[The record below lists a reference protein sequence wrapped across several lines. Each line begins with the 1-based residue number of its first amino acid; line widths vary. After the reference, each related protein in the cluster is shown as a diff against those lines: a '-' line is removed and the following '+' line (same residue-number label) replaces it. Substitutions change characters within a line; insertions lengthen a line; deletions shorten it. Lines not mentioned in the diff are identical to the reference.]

1 MPDIVRVTTSDGV
14 ALHVESSGAGPAILF
29 VAGYMATIA
38 TWAYQIDAVVAAGYR
53 AVAVDR
59 RWHGRSDRPVQGQ
72 RIARHAADLRDVIVA
87 LDLDRPL
94 LVGASMGASVCW
106 SYIDLFGSDAIAG
119 MIGVDQT
126 PRMINGT
133 DWDCGFYGLTE
144 DNVGRFFADG
154 VPATGRG
161 RSANQVLPAMAA
173 LQAKVGD
180 AKLGDL
186 PTADTLAL
194 LNDHARQDWRD
205 VCAAAS
211 CPMLL
216 IAGRDSQLWPAE
228 HVHAVAGNA
237 KARRLIVDESG
248 HVINVEQPEAF
259 NAALL
264 DVALDVHKV

>member
-1 MPDIVRVTTSDGV
+1 MSDIVQVTTSDGV
-14 ALHVESSGAGPAILF
+14 AVHVASTGTGPAILF
-29 VAGYMATIA
+29 VAGYMATLA

-53 AVAVDR
+53 AIAFDR
-59 RWHGRSDRPVQGQ
+59 RWHGRSDRPAHGQ

-106 SYIDLFGSDAIAG
+106 SHIDLFGPDSIAG

-126 PRMINGT
+126 PRMINGA

-161 RSANQVLPAMAA
+161 RSADEFLPAMAA
-173 LQAKVGD
+173 LQAKAGD
-180 AKLGDL
+180 AKLGDP
-186 PTADTLAL
+186 PTPDTLAL

-205 VCAAAS
+205 VCATAS

-228 HVHAVAGNA
+228 HVRAVAGNA
-237 KARRLIVDESG
+237 NARSSIIEECG
-248 HVINVEQPEAF
+248 HVVNVEQPEAF

-264 DVALDVHKV
+264 DFALDVHRI

>member
-1 MPDIVRVTTSDGV
+1 MPDIKRVTTSDGV
-14 ALHVESSGAGPAILF
+14 DLHVESTGTGPAIVF
-29 VAGYMATIA
+29 VAGYMAA
-38 TWAYQIDAVVAAGYR
+38 LACWSYQIDAVVAAGYR
-53 AVAVDR
+53 AVAFDR
-59 RWHGRSDRPVQGQ
+59 RWHGLSDRPADGQ
-72 RIARHAADLRDVIVA
+72 RIARHAADLRDVSVA
-87 LDLDRPL
+87 LGLDTPL

-106 SYIDLFGSDAIAG
+106 SYIDLLGSDAIAG

-126 PRMINGT
+126 PRMINGA

-144 DNVGRFFADG
+144 ANVGRFFADG

-161 RSANQVLPAMAA
+161 RSADQFLPAMAA

-205 VCAAAS
+205 VCATAS
-211 CPMLL
+211 CPMLMV
-216 IAGRDSQLWPAE
+216 AGRDSQLWPAE
-228 HVHAVAGNA
+228 HTLAVADNVNA
-237 KARRLIVDESG
+237 RCLIVDQCG
-248 HVINVEQPEAF
+248 HVVNVEQPEAF

-264 DVALDVHKV
+264 DLALDVHKI

>member
-14 ALHVESSGAGPAILF
+14 TLHVESSGAGPAILF
-29 VAGYMATIA
+29 VAGYTATLE

-53 AVAVDR
+53 AIAFDR
-59 RWHGRSDRPVQGQ
+59 RWHGRSDRPAHGQ

-87 LDLDRPL
+87 LGLDRPL

-126 PRMINGT
+126 PRMINGA
-133 DWDCGFYGLTE
+133 DWACGFYGLTE
-144 DNVGRFFADG
+144 DNVGRFFAEG
-154 VPATGRG
+154 IPATGRG
-161 RSANQVLPAMAA
+161 RSADPFLAAMAA

-180 AKLGDL
+180 ARLDDL
-186 PTADTLAL
+186 PTPDTLAL

-205 VCAAAS
+205 VCATAS

-216 IAGRDSQLWPAE
+216 IAGRDSELWPAE
-228 HVHAVAGNA
+228 HVRAVAGNA
-237 KARRLIVDESG
+237 NARSSIIDECG
-248 HVINVEQPEAF
+248 HVVNVEQPEEF
-259 NAALL
+259 NATLL
-264 DVALDVHKV
+264 DFALDVHKI